1 MADQYEKPYLE
12 SSCFIAW
19 IKDEVIENR
28 SFVDEK
34 VTVKGKEVTQKR
46 EVIEKIER
54 GKITAHILRLAEEGE
69 FPIYTSAL
77 TLAEV
82 HKKRKGQILPDD
94 LDERILAYFEHEYI
108 KIIDVDRRISE
119 EANEFCRK
127 FGLLGND
134 AIHLACAL
142 RAGCDV
148 LLTWD
153 DDFNAITHSQ
163 IRIEQPQIIGQTKM
177 GFRP

>member
-1 MADQYEKPYLE
+1 LADQYEKPYLE

-28 SFVDEK
+28 SFVDEIVK
-34 VTVKGKEVTQKR
+34 DVKGKEGIQKR

-54 GKITAHILRLAEEGE
+54 GKITAHVLRLAEEGE
-69 FPIYTSAL
+69 FAIYTSAL

-82 HKKRKGQILPDD
+82 HKKRKGQILADD
-94 LDERILAYFEHEYI
+94 LDERILAYFEHDYI

-119 EANEFCRK
+119 EANEYCRK
-127 FGLLGND
+127 YGLLGND

-163 IRIEQPQIIGQTKM
+163 IRIEQPRIIGQTKM
-177 GFRP
+177 KF